1 MFSIGNDSSSVSGIC
16 DNGSVDDS
24 KPNSIYGGS
33 VRQAAHMG
41 VVFQLQDL
49 SPRSTGVYFNNTAS
63 DFDDSYID
71 SMTATTTA
79 ASAVFNGEP
88 GDIPVLIPEPMEYEE
103 QPQYMLDNA
112 SMACTQFPAEC
123 CVERASA
130 SRRER
135 YYFTMGKKN
144 PVEPGGGGSAAGYR
158 VAAGDGHMAAGEEV
172 DNGFDDEDDDDD
184 GLIMARGGGL
194 GVRVARHCTQSSSS
208 TLSSGAGDNTSAVPQ
223 ISMQDVPRR
232 GRTRIHGVGSND
244 SRINARSTGAGA
256 GAGAAAAA
264 AAAHTSASFYASAE
278 ERKRSHDLAL
288 NSASD
293 LQREIFPLGVPSQGI
308 LKSGAQH
315 ISANVWFRAV
325 GCEQRPWH
333 GFIIDD
339 VLFVYVSE
347 FTGCE
352 DSFRVAVM
360 ALMELAEDVLL
371 CSEVIIALPRA
382 LSSAEHGGGGGAASL
397 VRAFMYSGFELVSP
411 MLYQPSPAYVLLG
424 YDAM

>member
-1 MFSIGNDSSSVSGIC
+1 MMFSIGNDSSSVSGIC

-41 VVFQLQDL
+41 VFQLQDL

-63 DFDDSYID
+63 DFDDCYID
-71 SMTATTTA
+71 STTATTAA

-88 GDIPVLIPEPMEYEE
+88 GDIPALIPEPMEYEE
-103 QPQYMLDNA
+103 QPQYMLDSA
-112 SMACTQFPAEC
+112 SIACNQFPAEC

-144 PVEPGGGGSAAGYR
+144 TVEPGGGGSAAGYR
-158 VAAGDGHMAAGEEV
+158 VAAGDSRMAAGEEV
-172 DNGFDDEDDDDD
+172 DDGFDEDDA
-184 GLIMARGGGL
+184 GLIMASGGGL

-208 TLSSGAGDNTSAVPQ
+208 TLSSGAGDNTNAVPQ
-223 ISMQDVPRR
+223 ISMQDAPRR
-232 GRTRIHGVGSND
+232 GRTRTHGVGSND
-244 SRINARSTGAGA
+244 SRINARSTGAD
-256 GAGAAAAA
+256 AAV
-264 AAAHTSASFYASAE
+264 AHASASFYASAE
-278 ERKRSHDLAL
+278 QRKRSHDLAL

-308 LKSGAQH
+308 LKSGSQH

-347 FTGCE
+347 FAGCE
-352 DSFRVAVM
+352 NSFRVAVM

-382 LSSAEHGGGGGAASL
+382 LSSAGHAGAASL

>member
-1 MFSIGNDSSSVSGIC
+1 MMFSIGNDSSSVSGIC
-16 DNGSVDDS
+16 DNGSADDS

-41 VVFQLQDL
+41 VFQLQDL

-63 DFDDSYID
+63 DFDDCYID

-112 SMACTQFPAEC
+112 SMACNQFPAEC

-135 YYFTMGKKN
+135 KSGGVFDEALQNT
-144 PVEPGGGGSAAGYR
+144 VEPGGGGSAAGYR
-158 VAAGDGHMAAGEEV
+158 VAAGDSHMAAGEEV
-172 DNGFDDEDDDDD
+172 ADGFDEDDD
-184 GLIMARGGGL
+184 GLIMASGGGL
-194 GVRVARHCTQSSSS
+194 GVRVARHCTRSSSS
-208 TLSSGAGDNTSAVPQ
+208 TLSSGAGDNTNAVPQ
-223 ISMQDVPRR
+223 ISMQDAPRR

-244 SRINARSTGAGA
+244 SRINARSTGAD
-256 GAGAAAAA
+256 AAV
-264 AAAHTSASFYASAE
+264 AHTSASFYDFAE

-308 LKSGAQH
+308 LKSGSQH

-339 VLFVYVSE
+339 VLFVYVSD

-352 DSFRVAVM
+352 NSFRVAVM

-382 LSSAEHGGGGGAASL
+382 LSSAEHGGAASL